1 MTEIK
6 DLVKIAV
13 NAIEEKKGY
22 DIKVLNINE
31 ISPLADYFIIA
42 TGSNPNQVHAI
53 SDEIQ
58 AELAKEKVYSK
69 QLEGYDKANWILMDF
84 GDFIIHLFQPETREF
99 YNLERLWRDAKEEIF
114 SQE

>member
-1 MTEIK
+1 MTDIK
-6 DLVKIAV
+6 ELAKIAV
-13 NAIEEKKGY
+13 EAIEDKKGY

-53 SDEIQ
+53 CDEIQ
-58 AELAKEKVYSK
+58 AKLADKKVYSK

-84 GDFIIHLFQPETREF
+84 GDMIIHLFQPESREY
-99 YNLERLWRDAKEEIF
+99 YNLERIWRDAKEEIL
-114 SQE
+114 